1 MKEVLRE
8 KGFWLAVLAAFSGIA
23 AGLPAAGMELPLAPG
38 SFLIFFTKALEAK
51 VLLFLIPIAAV
62 LPMGAVYVKES
73 SGGFLKLY
81 ITRISRMEYIGR
93 KLVQIYGSGFC
104 IFCFAGLFLLM
115 VSFLCFYPLEQKG
128 EFSAEMIWESLLMLL
143 RVSMMGGILAGISGI
158 FAAVFRN
165 YYMAYGLPFVCY
177 YLLII
182 VKERY
187 LPEMYALYPP
197 EWIQCTKDWGSGK
210 GGIWVFLVLLSAA
223 VLLLNSLLLQYR
235 LREV

>member
-8 KGFWLAVLAAFSGIA
+8 KGFWLAVLAACLGIA
-23 AGLPAAGMELPLAPG
+23 AGLPAAGIKLPLASG
-38 SFLIFFTKALEAK
+38 SFLIFFKKALEAK
-51 VLLFLIPIAAV
+51 VMLFFIPIVAS
-62 LPMGAVYVKES
+62 LPMGAVYVRES

-81 ITRISRMEYIGR
+81 ITRISRTEYIGR
-93 KLVQIYGSGFC
+93 KLIQIYGSGFF
-104 IFCFAGLFLLM
+104 IFCFAGLFLLLA
-115 VSFLCFYPLEQKG
+115 SFLCFYPLEQKG
-128 EFSAEMIWESLLMLL
+128 EISSEMVWEALLTLL
-143 RVSMMGGILAGISGI
+143 RVSMMGGVLAGVSGI
-158 FAAVFRN
+158 FAALYKN

-187 LPEMYALYPP
+187 LSKMYAWYPP
-197 EWIQCTKDWGSGK
+197 EWIQCTKDWGNGK
-210 GGIWVFLVLLSAA
+210 GGIWVFLLLLSAA

>member
-8 KGFWLAVLAAFSGIA
+8 KGFWLAVLAAFLGIA
-23 AGLPAAGMELPLAPG
+23 AGLLAAEIKLPLAPG
-38 SFLIFFTKALEAK
+38 SFLVFFQKALFGK

-62 LPMGAVYVKES
+62 LPMGAVFVRES

-81 ITRISRMEYIGR
+81 ITRISRMEYIRR

-104 IFCFAGLFLLM
+104 IFFFAGLFLLAA
-115 VSFLCFYPLEQKG
+115 SFLGFYPLEQTG
-128 EFSAEMIWESLLMLL
+128 EISPEMAWDAVLPLL
-143 RVSMMGGILAGISGI
+143 RISMSGGIWAGISGI
-158 FAAVFRN
+158 FAAAFRN

-187 LPEMYALYPP
+187 LPKMYALYLP

-235 LREV
+235 LQEV